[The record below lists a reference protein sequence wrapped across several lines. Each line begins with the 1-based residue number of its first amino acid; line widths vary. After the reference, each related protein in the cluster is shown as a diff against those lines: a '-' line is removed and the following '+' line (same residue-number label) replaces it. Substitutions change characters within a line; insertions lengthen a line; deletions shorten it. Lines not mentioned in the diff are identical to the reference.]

1 MTKSEIVE
9 ALRCAADLCSEVRG
23 PNYGGEVGLAL
34 RRLGWNHSSLS
45 KDWEDVYGAFRA
57 VRYDP
62 PFAGEDKRHD
72 LLEAAQRIEE
82 GQ

>member
-9 ALRCAADLCSEVRG
+9 ALRCAADLCDEDEFPLWRVSRESIYIDAIYRHVWRVLGGPPRG
-23 PNYGGEVGLAL
+23 AA
-34 RRLGWNHSSLS
+34 
-45 KDWEDVYGAFRA
+45 D
-57 VRYDP
+57 
-62 PFAGEDKRHD
+62 DKRHD